1 MNEIK
6 RIAALL
12 LAALLLCLLPAC
24 GAGEAERENYIEPAE
39 LSEET
44 REILKAIGDETVFF
58 DYAVE
63 DDIIRSVH
71 IAILVYQGGKWIS
84 GGGSSGSVNEMT
96 GNRVGIQIQD
106 GECSLLEIGENG
118 YSRST
123 MELEER
129 FPDGMMVGSSWLSE
143 KTKIEPGIPVTL
155 YVKLGTMG
163 KELRMGLL
171 SDFREA
177 DCDAGMAIQITFSR
191 SELS

>member
-24 GAGEAERENYIEPAE
+24 GGGEVEQASFIEPAE

-58 DYAVE
+58 DYAVD
-63 DDIIRSVH
+63 DDIIRSVR
-71 IAILVYQGGKWIS
+71 IDVLLYQDGKWVS
-84 GGGSSGSVNEMT
+84 GGASAGSVNEMT
-96 GNRVGIQIQD
+96 GNRVGIRIQD

-129 FPDGMMVGSSWLSE
+129 FPDGMMLGSSWLSE
-143 KTKIEPGIPVTL
+143 KTKIEPEIPVTL
-155 YVKLGTMG
+155 YVKLGTRG
-163 KELRMGLL
+163 NTLRMGLL

>member
-58 DYAVE
+58 DYAV
-63 DDIIRSVH
+63 DDDLIRSVH
-71 IAILVYQGGKWIS
+71 IDILVYQGGKWIS

-96 GNRVGIQIQD
+96 GNRVGIRIQD

-163 KELRMGLL
+163 NELRMGLL

>member
-1 MNEIK
+1 MNGIK

-24 GAGEAERENYIEPAE
+24 GGGEVEQASFIEPAE

-44 REILKAIGDETVFF
+44 RGILKAIGDETVFF
-58 DYAVE
+58 DYTV
-63 DDIIRSVH
+63 DDTIRSVY
-71 IAILVYQGGKWIS
+71 IDVLLYQDGKWIS
-84 GGGSSGSVNEMT
+84 GGASAGSVNEMT
-96 GNRVGIQIQD
+96 GNRVGIRIQD

-123 MELEER
+123 KELEER

-155 YVKLGTMG
+155 YVKLGTRG
-163 KELRMGLL
+163 NTLRMGLL